1 MLYRQKLNI
10 IFFLGISVILGC
22 STEKNTVLTRTVH
35 NISAKYNGYFNANE
49 IIKETKTT
57 FLYERTEDYN
67 EILPLFPLPSV
78 EESKNW
84 YAPMDTAIRKCE
96 LVIVENRMPNSKK
109 GRNRNKEWCKWID
122 DNWMTI
128 GVAQFYKKDYP
139 EALNTFEYVINHYPV
154 EESFFESQFWKAKVL
169 IEMQAFDE
177 AEELLLSL
185 IDLFDEQQTA
195 EEEEDEKLTFTDQL
209 RLAFNYVERKE
220 YLEDN
225 GIKISEELISSIYPV
240 LADLYLKS
248 NQVDNAKSSL
258 NLAIQ
263 KKQKKSFKAR
273 MIFILAQLYH
283 REGDFKAS
291 ELYNNVIEMN
301 PDYEMAFQAK
311 INRALSFSDGDTKAI
326 KHQLLKMLKDDKN
339 IDFFDQIYYALA
351 EIAFKEKKEELGI
364 KYLHMSINAS
374 KTNPSQKVK
383 SLIGLAD
390 WYYISKDYKPAY
402 LYFDTATKI
411 INIQDKNYLYV
422 TQNHKLLNNW
432 NTSNE
437 IITENDSILNM
448 CNMSESEL
456 TDVMLD
462 YIDKLEKAKETKE
475 AQNASNGLYGIVN
488 MPSAVTASS
497 TIFLWDENLKGIGY
511 NDFLRTWGERKLED
525 NWRRS
530 IKTSFNS
537 QLDEEDS
544 EINSAEEI
552 SVEYLISKLPCKST
566 SDMDS
571 LKGNTLNAL
580 FDIGILHHYQII
592 NLKES
597 KKNFNRIVDQYQPA
611 DKSIA
616 ALYELYLIHDTEGNL
631 KLKEEAKQ
639 TLIKNYPKSNY
650 AKLLID
656 PSSSKDQEKQILKE
670 QKEYSL
676 LYEEFQ
682 KSEYTNVINVSAK
695 KLEDTLNPLY
705 CKYAL
710 LNAYAIGKTNNNS
723 DSLEILIQ
731 VLKRVSNDCRGSSS
745 GEHAEQILMKL
756 LSSKSENQKTSGKT
770 NYTFTPKKPHFFLLY
785 APKGTVDLVKSKN
798 TIANFNKSSFMKD
811 NLKTSN
817 TFLNTSD
824 QMIFVKSFKDLSD
837 AMDYFTAFKVN
848 KGPLVSLQKQ
858 KYFIITADNLK
869 ELYLEK
875 KVDNYEIFFNDF
887 YILD

>member
-1 MLYRQKLNI
+1 MLYKQKFYLI
-10 IFFLGISVILGC
+10 LFLGILMVIGC

-49 IIKETKTT
+49 IIKETKAT
-57 FLYERTEDYN
+57 FLYERAEDYN
-67 EILPLFPLPSV
+67 EILPLYPLPSV

-154 EESFFESQFWKAKVL
+154 EESFFKSQFWKAKVL

-185 IDLFDEQQTA
+185 IDLFDEQQTL
-195 EEEEDEKLTFTDQL
+195 EENEDEKLTFSDKL
-209 RLAFNYVERKE
+209 RFAVSYTERKE
-220 YLEDN
+220 YLEEN
-225 GIKISEELISSIYPV
+225 GIEISEELISSIHPV

-263 KKQKKSFKAR
+263 TKQKKSFKAR

-311 INRALSFSDGDTKAI
+311 INRALSFNDGDTKAI
-326 KHQLLKMLKDDKN
+326 KQQLLKMLKDDKN

-351 EIAFKEKKEELGI
+351 EIAFKEKNEELGI
-364 KYLHMSINAS
+364 EYLHLSINTS
-374 KTNPSQKVK
+374 KSNPSQKVK

-402 LYFDTATKI
+402 LYFDTASKI
-411 INIQDKNYLYV
+411 INVQDKNYLYV
-422 TQNHKLLNNW
+422 THNHKLLSNW
-432 NTSNE
+432 NMSNE

-448 CNMSESEL
+448 CNMTESEL

-462 YIDKLEKAKETKE
+462 YIDKLEKAKEIKQ
-475 AQNASNGLYGIVN
+475 AQQASNGPYGMIN
-488 MPSAVTASS
+488 MPRVATASS

-530 IKTSFNS
+530 IKASFNS
-537 QLDEEDS
+537 QLEEEDS
-544 EINSAEEI
+544 TINSSEEINI
-552 SVEYLISKLPCKST
+552 DYLISKLPCKSIPK
-566 SDMDS
+566 MDS
-571 LKGNTLNAL
+571 LKENILNAL

-592 NLKES
+592 NLNES

-616 ALYELYLIHDTEGNL
+616 ALYELYLIHDTEGNS
-631 KLKEEAKQ
+631 KLKEQVKQ

-676 LYEEFQ
+676 LFEKFQ
-682 KSEYTNVINVSAK
+682 KREYNHVVNASEK
-695 KLEDTLNPLY
+695 KLKDTLNPLY
-705 CKYAL
+705 CKYAM
-710 LNAYAIGKTNNNS
+710 LNAYALGKSNNNT
-723 DSLEILIQ
+723 DSLEILIR
-731 VLKRVSNDCRGSSS
+731 VLKRVSNECRGSIS
-745 GEHAEQILMKL
+745 GEHADEILMKL

-770 NYTFTPKKPHFFLLY
+770 NFKFTPNKLHFFLLY
-785 APKGTVDLVKSKN
+785 APKGSVDLIKAKN

-824 QMIFVKSFKDLSD
+824 QMIFVKSFKDLKD

-858 KYFIITADNLK
+858 KYFIITAENLK

-875 KVDNYEIFFNDF
+875 KVDSYELFFNDF
-887 YILD
+887 YVLD